1 MVNYPTSLDNFPNPQ
16 STDLLDNS
24 SPTLDHWTQ
33 HANVNDAIEA
43 LEAKVGAD
51 SSAVTTSFDY
61 KLSEVTSTDK
71 AVGKTA
77 TQTITNKTL
86 GSGTKVTIGSDAD
99 GDMYYRESD
108 GSLTRIPI
116 GTSTYILTSD
126 GSTPSWQANAA
137 GSDASTTVKGVSEL
151 ATYAETTA
159 RTTTGG
165 TGAKLVVTPDNLTTV
180 LTYDYQTDSVG
191 TDAYAITCTPAP
203 TAYTTGMRFTFKAGT
218 ANTGGATLDVNTL
231 GAKTIKLQGRNL
243 YTGEI
248 LANQVIEV
256 VYDGTDMNMVSQP
269 ATYALSQS
277 TFESTPSST
286 TRTSNTSGVSYTS
299 AQTTYT
305 KMKEILYNDVGGSL
319 TVEYSISASGGSG
332 FWTDYSRI
340 YVNGVAVG
348 TENTDSFGGTYSGD
362 ISVTTGDLI
371 QIYTK
376 VVLTSGS
383 APTFTVQ
390 NMYLKYDKQLKQTF
404 ITNTNNS

>member
-1 MVNYPTSLDNFPNPQ
+1 MSITYPTSLDNFPNPQ

-43 LEAKVGAD
+43 LEAKVGVD

-61 KLSEVTSTDK
+61 KLSEVISTDK

-218 ANTGGATLDVNTL
+218 ANTGGATLDVNSL
-231 GAKTIKLQGRNL
+231 GAKTIKLQGRDL

-248 LANQVIEV
+248 VANQIVEV
-256 VYDGTDMNMVSQP
+256 VYDGTNLNMVSEP

-277 TFESTPSST
+277 TFEAVTSSN
-286 TRTSNTSGVSYTS
+286 TRTSNTTSRNYTT
-299 AQTTYT
+299 AQSTYT
-305 KMKEILYNDVGGSL
+305 KMKEILYNDVAG
-319 TVEYSISASGGSG
+319 TVSVSYEIGDFSGSG
-332 FWTDYSRI
+332 VFTNYSRVYI
-340 YVNGVAVG
+340 NGVATG
-348 TENTDSFGGTYSGD
+348 TEHTDNTGIYTETFTLA
-362 ISVTTGDLI
+362 TGDLV

-383 APTFTVQ
+383 ASWNAK